1 MLMLPVA
8 ARVAPSFQENDI
20 NPFNG
25 KPYSQKYKDIMKKR
39 KDLPVFQQMGESLGV
54 RPLASSLP
62 VSDAATGVIDSK
74 KLTRLHSLP
83 RYLQTSS
90 SKSLRTTRSPS
101 WLARRVPERLHSA
114 FGLWAAVRFTWTKT
128 DQPWLLD

>member
-74 KLTRLHSLP
+74 KLTRLYPLP
-83 RYLQTSS
+83 RYL
-90 SKSLRTTRSPS
+90 
-101 WLARRVPERLHSA
+101 
-114 FGLWAAVRFTWTKT
+114 
-128 DQPWLLD
+128 